1 MLSDCDDEDW
11 HPDSEEVEVKFNIKD
26 DGANSFSSVT
36 NSPPGVATETDE
48 GELINCNFSRFTRT
62 RLWISMLTALFVVRR
77 YFTRLITSPVCWT
90 SIFEQSIGSIM
101 MKMQK
106 LWPRKG

>member
-48 GELINCNFSRFTRT
+48 GELIIIDKFKPRSSIWQFFKVYKDKALDKYAHCTICSQKVLYTPHHIT
-62 RLWISMLTALFVVRR
+62 GMLDKHF
-77 YFTRLITSPVCWT
+77 
-90 SIFEQSIGSIM
+90 
-101 MKMQK
+101 
-106 LWPRKG
+106 